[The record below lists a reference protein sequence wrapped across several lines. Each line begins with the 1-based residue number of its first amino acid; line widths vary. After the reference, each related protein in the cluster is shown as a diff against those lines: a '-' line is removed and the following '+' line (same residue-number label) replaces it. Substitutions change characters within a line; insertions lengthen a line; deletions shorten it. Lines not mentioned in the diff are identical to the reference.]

1 MTYFVRGYGQTCKVA
16 WQAIYGIA
24 HSRLEETVKAFLDG
38 VVTFDRG
45 SRPNSQRH
53 KTNVAKA
60 WMTLFFIR
68 IGDKMPDTLAI
79 NLPSYLDHR
88 IIYGY
93 LTDDL
98 KKKMN
103 K

>member
-1 MTYFVRGYGQTCKVA
+1 MTYFVRGYGQNCKVA

-60 WMTLFFIR
+60 WMTLFFYQNWGQNAR
-68 IGDKMPDTLAI
+68 YTSHQSSK
-79 NLPSYLDHR
+79 LP
-88 IIYGY
+88 
-93 LTDDL
+93 
-98 KKKMN
+98 
-103 K
+103 